1 LETEFKTLADKVI
14 KNKRL
19 QNKKKIIIFS
29 FCLLFSM
36 SFWTL
41 KKFSKEYQLI
51 VPYNVSFQNHTAT
64 KVLLTNTDTTFY
76 ITIKSQGFNLIYY
89 QLFNETKKINIDL
102 SKIQLNN
109 GENTNISYLGAS
121 QIIKAIK
128 KQNTLDY
135 NIVSIFPDTF
145 ALLWEN
151 AYIKNVAVKPI
162 LKLNFQK
169 QYQLYDSI
177 KIIPDSIYISGIH
190 NDIKNIKFLYTEAFT
205 INELNSNKSFYLNII
220 KPINKTKVKLF
231 SDKVK
236 IGIAVEKYTEAEIE
250 VPINIQNNLQQSE
263 IKIFPD
269 KVKIKYL
276 VALRDFKKINKEMF
290 VAVANIQSNNK
301 MDNKAKIDIVNFP
314 LNVKISKIYPEKV
327 EYIIF
332 K

>member
-1 LETEFKTLADKVI
+1 METEFKTLADKVI

-19 QNKKKIIIFS
+19 QNKKKLIIFS
-29 FCLLFSM
+29 FCLLISM

-51 VPYNVSFQNHTAT
+51 VPFKISFQNLPEN
-64 KVLLTNTDTTFY
+64 KVLLNNSDTTFY

-102 SKIQLNN
+102 SKIQLFKGYNK
-109 GENTNISYLGAS
+109 NTSYLGAS

-135 NIVSIFPDTF
+135 NIVSVYPDTF

-177 KIIPDSIYISGIH
+177 KVIPDSIYISGIRSEI
-190 NDIKNIKFLYTEAFT
+190 DNIKFLFT
-205 INELNSNKSFYLNII
+205 QSLSLNDLKSNKSIYLNII
-220 KPINKTKVKLF
+220 KPNDKTKVKLF

-236 IGIAVEKYTEAEIE
+236 IIISVEKYTEAEIE
-250 VPINIQNNLQQSE
+250 VPINIQNNLQQSD

-276 VALRDFKKINKEMF
+276 VALKDFKKINKEMF
-290 VAVANIQSNNK
+290 VAIATIKTNTKSE
-301 MDNKAKIDIVNFP
+301 NKAKIEIVNFP
-314 LNVKISKIYPEKV
+314 SNLKISKIYPEKV